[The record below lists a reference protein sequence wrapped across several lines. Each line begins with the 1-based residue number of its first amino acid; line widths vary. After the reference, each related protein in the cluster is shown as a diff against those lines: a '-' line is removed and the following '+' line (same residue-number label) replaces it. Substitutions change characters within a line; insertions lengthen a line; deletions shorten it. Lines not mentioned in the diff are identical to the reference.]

1 MGEFLC
7 PKLSFS
13 TGQGYCD
20 HDCRLQQIFKEICQ
34 GELNDLKCAPR
45 TQEEIQQ
52 WVQKHSKFNILI
64 TGKPGTGKKTLVNGL
79 KEYTTQET
87 DHLEVHAMKVTSYK
101 QIYDQVNFIVFDT
114 GSSSDLE
121 DMGQIQNSEH
131 PDAIVFTLKMDD
143 ATLRQDDIE
152 AIQSITKAFGWKV
165 WKNAMFILTF
175 ANRISKPGHSIRSR
189 ENKVYFNKVK
199 NNFAL
204 KVTET
209 LKKVNVQSDVANRI
223 AVIPVSLV
231 TEPFIDSDGR
241 EVSWVEEFWEVLLM
255 ILEVPKQDPPK
266 QDPLLKEKVSDQE
279 DTTDSSPT
287 ESSRTLEDSVPDCSP
302 PQWWDL
308 IFIFSWPLF
317 SAILS
322 YTYSKPLC
330 VGFGFTILLLHY
342 FKLCLYCYLFFG

>member
-1 MGEFLC
+1 MC

-13 TGQGYCD
+13 PGQGYCD
-20 HDCRLQQIFKEICQ
+20 HDCRLQQFFKEICQ
-34 GELNDLKCAPR
+34 GELNYLKCVLR

-52 WVQKHSKFNILI
+52 WVQKHRKSVNILI
-64 TGKPGTGKKTLVNGL
+64 TGKPGTGKKTLVKGL
-79 KEYTTQET
+79 REYTLPQET
-87 DHLEVHAMKVTSYK
+87 DHLEVHAVKVTSYK

-121 DMGQIQNSEH
+121 DMGQIRNSKN
-131 PDAIVFTLKMDD
+131 PDVIVFTLKMDD

-209 LKKVNVQSDVANRI
+209 LKNVNVQSDVANRI

-231 TEPFIDSDGR
+231 TEPFIESDGR
-241 EVSWVEEFWEVLLM
+241 EVSWVEEFWEVMLEV
-255 ILEVPKQDPPK
+255 LEVPKQDPPK

-279 DTTDSSPT
+279 DTTDSNPT
-287 ESSRTLEDSVPDCSP
+287 ESSRTLEDSVPEGSPPHIPECSP

-308 IFIFSWPLF
+308 ILI
-317 SAILS
+317 
-322 YTYSKPLC
+322 
-330 VGFGFTILLLHY
+330 ILLAIVFCHLTLHL
-342 FKLCLYCYLFFG
+342 FKTIVCRHWVTFTSF